1 LGDNPTTIYLGSTDT
16 YIDSG
21 AKAEELINYSYYKD
35 ISSSIIVG
43 GETVDVSTIGEYYIT
58 YEVTSSQGLFS
69 KTYRKV
75 IVALKPGPVRSNSQ
89 TLNIYENHTVE
100 NVQKRRK
107 EEILEHKQNSARLTK
122 AQQMAQI
129 LRGKSSLQKTLGSAS
144 QNNRSTNP
152 NPRGMTIT
160 NNSLIFPNSTTNKN
174 NTPLYGIRNRYKY
187 SGV

>member
-1 LGDNPTTIYLGSTDT
+1 M
-16 YIDSG
+16 
-21 AKAEELINYSYYKD
+21 
-35 ISSSIIVG
+35 
-43 GETVDVSTIGEYYIT
+43 
-58 YEVTSSQGLFS
+58 
-69 KTYRKV
+69 
-75 IVALKPGPVRSNSQ
+75 RSNSQ